1 MTPLFASSENQR
13 RTRLL
18 DVIVVVLWAAVLLG
32 ICIRIGL
39 VSRDHDVFA
48 TYANAG
54 RKWISSQPL
63 YSYTRGFVYSPL
75 IAALFG
81 LFSWFPLWLGGILWR
96 LLTASI
102 FLAGIFCWLKEE
114 SAIPKSRHWLVFLLI
129 LPLSL
134 GNFNNGQVNP
144 LITGLLM
151 IAIVSAH
158 RSSWTICAICLGL
171 TAYLKIYPLSVA
183 LLLVLLY
190 PRQLAW
196 RLLVTLL
203 LMGVLTFLL
212 QQPGYVLEQYQRW
225 FGTRASDDRRMNMN
239 IAPRDFAMLL
249 KAMHVNLSSRIFLVL
264 QLFAAA
270 LAAGVCIYG
279 RIKNWSEDRLL
290 VAVFTIGTSWMLL
303 FGPSTE
309 DATYAMIAPP
319 VALALAQT
327 QRMPGWMRSLICSS
341 YAVLLIG
348 LILNA
353 FFGLKKTPYTM
364 SVQPLGALMF
374 LTYAVVWTFDASL
387 WRLSAGDGEGK
398 DSPTDAR

>member
-1 MTPLFASSENQR
+1 MTHPIASSEHQKGTN
-13 RTRLL
+13 LL
-18 DVIVVVLWAAVLLG
+18 KVIVVVLWAAVVLG
-32 ICIRIGL
+32 VCIRIGL

-48 TYANAG
+48 TYVDAG

-81 LFSWFPLWLGGILWR
+81 AFSWFPLWLGGILWR
-96 LLTASI
+96 LLTVSV
-102 FLAGIFCWLKEE
+102 FLAGIFCWLKED

-158 RSSWTICAICLGL
+158 RSSWTISAICLGV

-196 RLLVTLL
+196 RLLVTML
-203 LMGVLTFLL
+203 LMGALSFLL
-212 QQPGYVLEQYQRW
+212 QHPNYVFEQYQRW
-225 FGTRASDDRRMNMN
+225 FGMRAVDDRRMNMN

-249 KAMHVNLSSRIFLVL
+249 RALHINLSSRIFLLL
-264 QLFAAA
+264 QLFAAV

-279 RIKNWSEDRLL
+279 RIRSWSEDRLL
-290 VAVFTIGTSWMLL
+290 VATFTLGTCWMLL
-303 FGPSTE
+303 FGPATE
-309 DATYAMIAPP
+309 DATYTMIAPP
-319 VALALAQT
+319 IALAMA
-327 QRMPGWMRSLICSS
+327 RKERIPGGMRSLVFSS

-374 LTYAVVWTFDASL
+374 LIYAVIWIFDGSL
-387 WRLSAGDGEGK
+387 WPATAALQNQGGPLEL
-398 DSPTDAR
+398 

>member
-1 MTPLFASSENQR
+1 
-13 RTRLL
+13 
-18 DVIVVVLWAAVLLG
+18 
-32 ICIRIGL
+32 
-39 VSRDHDVFA
+39 
-48 TYANAG
+48 
-54 RKWISSQPL
+54 
-63 YSYTRGFVYSPL
+63 
-75 IAALFG
+75 
-81 LFSWFPLWLGGILWR
+81 
-96 LLTASI
+96 
-102 FLAGIFCWLKEE
+102 
-114 SAIPKSRHWLVFLLI
+114 
-129 LPLSL
+129 
-134 GNFNNGQVNP
+134 
-144 LITGLLM
+144 M

-203 LMGVLTFLL
+203 LMGALTFLL
-212 QQPGYVLEQYQRW
+212 QQPGYVLAQYQRW

-249 KAMHVNLSSRIFLVL
+249 KAMHINLSSRIFLVL

-270 LAAGVCIYG
+270 LTAGVCIYG

>member
-1 MTPLFASSENQR
+1 MTPLFALSENQR
-13 RTRLL
+13 RSSLL
-18 DVIVVVLWAAVLLG
+18 DVIVVVLWAAVLSG

-48 TYANAG
+48 TYADAG

-96 LLTASI
+96 LLTASV

-114 SAIPKSRHWLVFLLI
+114 SAIPKSRHRLVFLLI

-203 LMGVLTFLL
+203 LMGALTFLL
-212 QQPGYVLEQYQRW
+212 QQPGYVLAQYQRW

-249 KAMHVNLSSRIFLVL
+249 KAMHINLSSRIFLVL

-270 LAAGVCIYG
+270 LTAGVCIYG

-374 LTYAVVWTFDASL
+374 LTYAVVWIFDASL

>member
-1 MTPLFASSENQR
+1 MTHPIASSEDQKGTN
-13 RTRLL
+13 LL
-18 DVIVVVLWAAVLLG
+18 NVIVVALWAAVVVG

-48 TYANAG
+48 TYADAG

-81 LFSWFPLWLGGILWR
+81 AFSWFPLWLGGILWR
-96 LLTASI
+96 LLTVSI
-102 FLAGIFCWLKEE
+102 FLAGIFCWLKDD
-114 SAIPKSRHWLVFLLI
+114 SGVPKSRHWLVFLLI

-151 IAIVSAH
+151 IAIVCAH
-158 RSSWTICAICLGL
+158 RSSWTISAICLGV

-196 RLLVTLL
+196 RLLVTVL
-203 LMGVLTFLL
+203 LMGALPFLL
-212 QQPGYVLEQYQRW
+212 QHPNYVLEQYQRW
-225 FGTRASDDRRMNMN
+225 FGTRAVDDRRMNMN

-249 KAMHVNLSSRIFLVL
+249 RAIHINLNSRTFLLL
-264 QLFAAA
+264 QLFAAV

-279 RIKNWSEDRLL
+279 RIRSWSEDRLL
-290 VAVFTIGTSWMLL
+290 VATFTLGTCWMLL
-303 FGPSTE
+303 FGPATE

-319 VALALAQT
+319 IALAMAQNE
-327 QRMPGWMRSLICSS
+327 RIPGRMRSLVFSS

-348 LILNA
+348 LTLNA

-374 LTYAVVWTFDASL
+374 LIYAVIWIFDGSL
-387 WRLSAGDGEGK
+387 WPDKGLC
-398 DSPTDAR
+398 SPR